1 MVVNKVILSAQSL
14 KIVYHEYIREKVLSL
29 GKVKEHTAIEDVTIS
44 ISEGDKVA
52 VIGRNGSGKSTLL
65 KAMAGFLSPESGKI
79 ESSGRVFYLAGINP
93 GFQNELTGRANI
105 RLLGSA
111 YGVNDIDLENLEKDV
126 EEFVDLGQD
135 LDRKVSSY
143 SSGMRSKLGF
153 GFITALDCDLLLMDE
168 ALGAGDREFRH
179 KANLRLSQFI
189 DKAGAMVIYAH
200 SMAIA
205 RKCNKCIVMDN
216 GNVVFNG
223 DILEGIEFYNELT
236 SDGSIWIEIPYTAK
250 RFDENGLKINLKDEF
265 GVSGEFRMMVYDK
278 SIKEYIL
285 DLEFQSSEDIHIDSI
300 QLPKQSNYKYK
311 FQQYINQKWIDS
323 SRFVNL
329 VFDNAD

>member
-1 MVVNKVILSAQSL
+1 MVR
-14 KIVYHEYIREKVLSL
+14 KIN
-29 GKVKEHTAIEDVTIS
+29 
-44 ISEGDKVA
+44 VA
-52 VIGRNGSGKSTLL
+52 
-65 KAMAGFLSPESGKI
+65 KAMAGFLSQNLKNRILWKI
-79 ESSGRVFYLAGINP
+79 FYLAGINP

-189 DKAGAMVIYAH
+189 DKAGARLAHLWQSLVNATNVLLWIMEMWFSTEISRRYRVYNNSQAMVQYGLHTIH
-200 SMAIA
+200 
-205 RKCNKCIVMDN
+205 C
-216 GNVVFNG
+216 
-223 DILEGIEFYNELT
+223 
-236 SDGSIWIEIPYTAK
+236 K
-250 RFDENGLKINLKDEF
+250 RLMK
-265 GVSGEFRMMVYDK
+265 
-278 SIKEYIL
+278 
-285 DLEFQSSEDIHIDSI
+285 
-300 QLPKQSNYKYK
+300 
-311 FQQYINQKWIDS
+311 
-323 SRFVNL
+323 
-329 VFDNAD
+329 